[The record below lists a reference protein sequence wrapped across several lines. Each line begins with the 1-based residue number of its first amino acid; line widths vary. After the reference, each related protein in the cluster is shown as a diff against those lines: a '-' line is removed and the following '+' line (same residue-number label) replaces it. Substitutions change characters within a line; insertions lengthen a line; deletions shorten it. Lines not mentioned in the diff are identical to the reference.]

1 MATEVISTIRSSG
14 GDYTSLSSWE
24 AGEQTN
30 LVTADQIATAECYDD
45 WASGLSDEVTIS
57 GWTTDS
63 TRYVKVTVAAG
74 HRHDGTPQSGF
85 FIKISSSS
93 GLAVV
98 TASQNYT
105 RLEYLDVE
113 NTRSSAFRCGISLGG
128 QAAIAD
134 KCIAKSGTVYGCS
147 GYYVSAYESQVRNS
161 LAYNSTIGVSVAS
174 SNAQVVYNNISANCT
189 TGFALVS
196 SVAKNNCAYSCTTDY
211 TGGSGSSAT
220 NATSA
225 AATTNVP
232 GTGAMANIVSGDF
245 ANAASNDF
253 HLSSG
258 SVLRGA
264 GTNLY
269 STFTTDIDGD
279 TWPSSGA
286 WDIGFDYY
294 VASSSLPTLT
304 NITLSNITTS
314 GYRATVAG
322 S

>member
-24 AGEQTN
+24 AGEQKN
-30 LVTADQIATAECYDD
+30 LVTADEISTAECYND
-45 WASGLSDEVTIS
+45 WPSGLSDEVNIT

-63 TRYVKVTVAAG
+63 TRYCKITVAFG

-85 FIKISSSS
+85 YIKKGTTGSSLLLNQQTGSVFEWLD
-93 GLAVV
+93 GEQT
-98 TASQNYT
+98 TASSRKYC
-105 RLEYLDVE
+105 
-113 NTRSSAFRCGISLGG
+113 FRTFGAGARFINCIGKNAGTD
-128 QAAIAD
+128 QAAFATNVTGLVLR
-134 KCIAKSGTVYGCS
+134 CCLAYSSWTGFENSSGTVAQNCVAANCTRGFGGS
-147 GYYVSAYESQVRNS
+147 GGNGVATNCVAYSNTTNWYSGWGASGFGSNNATSSASDDAPGGSSVWN
-161 LAYNSTIGVSVAS
+161 VAS
-174 SNAQVVYNNISANCT
+174 S
-189 TGFALVS
+189 
-196 SVAKNNCAYSCTTDY
+196 
-211 TGGSGSSAT
+211 
-220 NATSA
+220 
-225 AATTNVP
+225 
-232 GTGAMANIVSGDF
+232 DF
-245 ANAASNDF
+245 ANAAGNDF
-253 HLSSG
+253 HLASG
-258 SVLRGA
+258 SALIGA
-264 GTNLY
+264 GANLY

>member
-24 AGEQTN
+24 AGEQRN
-30 LVTADQIATAECYDD
+30 LVSANEIEVAECYND
-45 WASGLSDEVTIS
+45 WPSGLNNTVVVS

-63 TRYVKVTVAAG
+63 THYVVIRPASGNG
-74 HRHDGTPQSGF
+74 HNGTPGTGFFVSQSGARL
-85 FIKISSSS
+85 SMSQ
-93 GLAVV
+93 AYTVV
-98 TASQNYT
+98 TGIEV
-105 RLEYLDVE
+105 R
-113 NTRSSAFRCGISLGG
+113 NTGANDGLQLNATGAKCFNVLAKAANSAK
-128 QAAIAD
+128 AAIALD
-134 KCIAKSGTVYGCS
+134 NGTAICCYAFDS
-147 GYYVSAYESQVRNS
+147 GYGYYIGNNCFV
-161 LAYNSTIGVSVAS
+161 YNSIAT
-174 SNAQVVYNNISANCT
+174 NCT
-189 TGFALVS
+189 TRGFWSGAATGVATNCVAYACATNWVGTWGAS
-196 SVAKNNCAYSCTTDY
+196 STN
-211 TGGSGSSAT
+211 
-220 NATSA
+220 NATSSA
-225 AATTNVP
+225 SDDAP
-232 GTGAMANIVSGDF
+232 GSSSVTGVSSSDF
-245 ANAASNDF
+245 ANAAGNDF